1 MGELNSLKQL
11 LQEQYA
17 DCLMMDDMDGLLE
30 TSGTLSLVFT
40 VTDQAELACRW
51 ARQYLQHLLVL

>member
-30 TSGTLSLVFT
+30 TSGTLSLVIHC
-40 VTDQAELACRW
+40 D
-51 ARQYLQHLLVL
+51 